1 MPQGKVFWTRQARE
15 DLRAIRDHIA
25 RDAPATASAY
35 LRNLRS
41 SVGRLKQFPFSGEVV
56 PEIGRE
62 ELREVLQGSYRII
75 YRVSER
81 RVDILAVFHSARIL
95 GEHDIGNTD

>member
-1 MPQGKVFWTRQARE
+1 
-15 DLRAIRDHIA
+15 LRAIRDHIA
-25 RDAPATASAY
+25 RDAPATASNY
-35 LRNLRS
+35 VRQLSS

-62 ELREVLQGSYRII
+62 ELREVLQGNYRLI

-81 RVDILAVFHSARIL
+81 RIDILTVFHTSRIFHE
-95 GEHDIGNTD
+95 GEIDTAD